1 MPITVLVR
9 SATGDDARLTFD
21 GTQRVVIGRGSSCD
35 VRLPDTSVS
44 HRHAVLRAQG
54 ADFVVVDEGSTIG
67 TFVGGVRVAAR
78 TSRIVRSGDL
88 VRVGRVWLELRI
100 DQTRVTRDVAA
111 ATRDLALALVAQALE
126 AVGEDRTP
134 KVRVVEG
141 PDQGRTLA
149 LVEEGRAYV
158 VGRGA
163 ACDLPIADQ
172 DASREHAQVVRRGSV
187 VELRDLGAK
196 NGTWLAGARAPAE
209 RAVLWRPAQMVQIGR
224 TVMALEEPIADALA
238 RIESSPDEA
247 LPEGAAA
254 AAPPAG
260 AAGPAPSPPASSA
273 ALDAAAPASA
283 SLPSASPASSAAP
296 GSARPGGA
304 AVESNA
310 SAAPALV
317 GAKPRERARSGWSVT
332 DLVVIAAAVSVL
344 VLSIAGLVWL
354 LRG

>member
-1 MPITVLVR
+1 
-9 SATGDDARLTFD
+9 
-21 GTQRVVIGRGSSCD
+21 
-35 VRLPDTSVS
+35 
-44 HRHAVLRAQG
+44 VLRAQG
-54 ADFVVVDEGSTIG
+54 ADFVVVDEGSTNG

-100 DQTRVTRDVAA
+100 EQARVTRDVAA
-111 ATRDLALALVAQALE
+111 ATRDLALALVAQALD

-163 ACDLPIADQ
+163 ACDLPIADP

-196 NGTWLAGARAPAE
+196 NGTWLAGVRAPGE
-209 RAVLWRPAQMVQIGR
+209 RDVVWRPAQMVQIGR
-224 TVMALEEPIADALA
+224 TVMALEEPLADALA
-238 RIESSPDEA
+238 RIESAPDEA
-247 LPEGAAA
+247 LPEGV
-254 AAPPAG
+254 AAPTPPASTGG
-260 AAGPAPSPPASSA
+260 AAPSPRASSA
-273 ALDAAAPASA
+273 VPDAPAPASA
-283 SLPSASPASSAAP
+283 SATDAPPASAAP
-296 GSARPGGA
+296 HGSARPGGA
-304 AVESNA
+304 PLA
-310 SAAPALV
+310 SAAPSPVAALR
-317 GAKPRERARSGWSVT
+317 RERTRWSVT

-344 VLSIAGLVWL
+344 ALSIAGLVWL